1 MKKTDAPVWLKR
13 LRLHKYTNIF
23 SKITFDDMMEL
34 DAQKLQDQSVTLGAT
49 RKILLE
55 IEKLKERSKR
65 LNSLVDVR
73 IFIFYI

>member
-1 MKKTDAPVWLKR
+1 MWLKR